1 MTQASPVVFHDWII
15 SAELAMTETTS
26 PAGRLQVQRLQP
38 DIGAEISGVDLREPL
53 ALTDRDEIRGL
64 LLRHKVL
71 VFRDQ
76 RITRQQHLQFARS
89 FGDIYDHPTT
99 AKPEG
104 AEPGIDLISAVEA
117 RRRVKKLRFG
127 AWHTDTSWDI
137 KPVLGGILRAI
148 NVPQVGGD
156 TVWVDAGQ
164 VYAGLPD
171 DLKETIDNL
180 HLVHDHHKEL
190 QRVGINQPIVA
201 HPLVRTHPETG
212 ETVLYANFLQNPSI
226 LGWNPEESEALIERL
241 RREVTRPEYQV
252 RVSWRNDSI
261 VFWDNRA
268 TVHYAVQN
276 YADFPRVMERVLV
289 ASDDIPHRLR
299 VG

>member
-1 MTQASPVVFHDWII
+1 
-15 SAELAMTETTS
+15 MTETTATA
-26 PAGRLQVQRLQP
+26 PLRVTRLQP
-38 DIGAEISGVDLREPL
+38 EIGAEITGLDLSELLSPGH
-53 ALTDRDEIRGL
+53 RDEIRGL

-76 RITRQQHLQFARS
+76 RITRQQHLQFAKE

-99 AKPEG
+99 AKPDG
-104 AEPGIDLISAVEA
+104 AAPGIDLISAVEA

-148 NVPQVGGD
+148 NVPEAGGD

-171 DLKETIDNL
+171 DLKETVDSL
-180 HLVHDHHKEL
+180 HLVHDHHNEL
-190 QRVGINQPIVA
+190 QRVGIHQPIVA

-226 LGWNPEESEALIERL
+226 LGWSPAQSDELIERL

-276 YADFPRVMERVLV
+276 YGDFPRVMERVLV
-289 ASDDIPHRLR
+289 ASTDIPHRVR
-299 VG
+299 SVSH

>member
-1 MTQASPVVFHDWII
+1 MSDNYTP
-15 SAELAMTETTS
+15 SAEL
-26 PAGRLQVQRLQP
+26 QVRRLQP
-38 DIGAEISGVDLREPL
+38 LIGAEVGGLDLRQPL
-53 ALTDRDEIRGL
+53 SNVHRDAIRAL

-76 RITRQQHLQFARS
+76 PIDRQQHLAFAAA
-89 FGDIYDHPTT
+89 FGGIYDHPTT

-104 AEPGIDLISAVEA
+104 AERGIDLISAVEA
-117 RRRVKKLRFG
+117 RRRVKKLQYG

-148 NVPQVGGD
+148 NVPEVGGD
-156 TVWVDAGQ
+156 TVWVDAAQ

-171 DLKETIDNL
+171 DLKQTIDNL

-190 QRVGINQPIVA
+190 QRVGIHQPIVA

-226 LGWNPEESEALIERL
+226 VGWEPAASDALIERL
-241 RREVTRPEYQV
+241 RREVTRPEFQV
-252 RVSWRNDSI
+252 RVSWRKDSI

-276 YADFPRVMERVLV
+276 YGDFPRVMERVLV
-289 ASDDIPHRLR
+289 ASEDIPHRVR
-299 VG
+299 EVAAV